1 MDPAAAML
9 DRVLGV
15 LSGARAAVRAH
26 GGEPLARYAAALAA
40 PAGPALQ
47 SRDDLLDEAAALAGR
62 LLGPEAAQALLRTL
76 DAHPAALTANHH
88 GADFAPQSF
97 SGTLL
102 TALPALLGP
111 ESGRAV
117 PVLACGAVPLGSYA
131 FARGI
136 LLARRPP
143 QGPDADPRDW
153 PAGRKVPVF
162 PWKYRYT
169 LALAAPPLARDM
181 VARARD
187 AVRDAAQAG
196 DLGRAEARALDVL
209 LAEDFG
215 DPAVLSLPRYSDQ
228 ATVLNAR
235 LWDRLFSSPGGGPEA
250 GNGSRLAY
258 LELEAL
264 AGRLL
269 ARDLA
274 DPHSLF
280 HAVLLDPRLRSLVL
294 ESLDRAAG
302 CWDLGRLAAL
312 AAGEGD
318 GQGNDALRGSGTAFF
333 WGVDAKGR
341 KAPLHLAQAGAGDG
355 SRVELRGKG
364 LGGDTVAVP
373 LAPGPLAEALAQGRI
388 TPGLFAAYGCLAF
401 ARGLRCLGGV
411 YQADYLPAMR
421 AGLARALAA
430 AGDAERAHV
439 VAAAPAGEFA
449 AGPEFLF
456 ARYADGRVFPAGPVE
471 VMANGGLTR
480 AMVEQCGN
488 MTLAQGLRAGLAE
501 LYAEFTPRDQRAPD
515 WRAAA
520 DPPAAGPGCPVILD
534 IPD

>member
-9 DRVLGV
+9 DRALAS
-15 LSGARAAVRAH
+15 LPGARAALAAH
-26 GGEPLARYAAALAA
+26 GDAPLARYAASLAA

-47 SRDDLLDEAAALAGR
+47 SRDDLRDEAAALAGR
-62 LLGPEAAQALLRTL
+62 LLGPEAAQALARTL

-88 GADFAPQSF
+88 GADFAPQSVQ
-97 SGTLL
+97 GTLL
-102 TALPALLGP
+102 TALSALLGP

-143 QGPDADPRDW
+143 PEPDADPRDW
-153 PAGRKVPVF
+153 PALGKLPLY

-181 VARARD
+181 VDRALK
-187 AVRDAAQAG
+187 AVRAALAAG
-196 DLGRAEARALDVL
+196 ELGRAEARALDAL

-215 DPAVLSLPRYSDQ
+215 APEVLALPRYSDQ

-235 LWDRLFSSPGGGPEA
+235 LWDRLFVGPEA

-274 DPHSLF
+274 DRRSLF
-280 HAVLLDPRLRSLVL
+280 HDVFLDPRLRALVL
-294 ESLDRAAG
+294 ESLDRVAG

-312 AAGEGD
+312 DAGEGD
-318 GQGNDALRGSGTAFF
+318 GQGTDGMRGSGTAFF
-333 WGVDAKGR
+333 WGVDDKGR
-341 KAPLHLAQAGAGDG
+341 KVPLHLAGSGD
-355 SRVELRGKG
+355 RTELRGRG
-364 LGGDTVAVP
+364 LGEDAVAVP
-373 LAPGPLAEALAQGRI
+373 LAPEPVAEALAQGRI
-388 TPGLFAAYGCLAF
+388 VPGLFAAYGCLAF

-421 AGLARALAA
+421 AGLARALDAS
-430 AGDAERAHV
+430 GDAERARA

-456 ARYADGRVFPAGPVE
+456 ARYADGRLFPAGPVE
-471 VMANGGLTR
+471 IMANGGLTR
-480 AMVEQCGN
+480 AMLEQCGN

-501 LYAEFTPRDQRAPD
+501 LYAEFTPRDQRDPN
-515 WRAAA
+515 WRAVT
-520 DPPAAGPGCPVILD
+520 DSLPVSSGGLVLD
-534 IPD
+534 IL